1 MTAIGTIIIII
12 HVYTYKRN
20 EEIAK
25 HVYTCFVMHLT
36 RKEGVRMKR
45 VHYSWLIL
53 IVTFFSII
61 VAGIT
66 MSSSGVF
73 LDPLE
78 KEFQWDRSTIA
89 LAFAVSLFLYGI
101 SGPFMAALL
110 EVIGLKKMMLSA
122 MSTLIVGM
130 TLTFWMSQSWQ
141 LIIIWG
147 GIIGLGASL
156 FLTVLSPYV
165 ANHWFVKRRGLAV
178 GILTASTATG
188 QLILLPVLAIIIEH
202 YSWRW
207 AMGLILLLS
216 TMMFVMIAMFIKNK
230 PQDIGLTPYGH
241 DEIIEEPQVQPK
253 KNPISMA
260 FLGLTEAVKVKA
272 FWLLAGSFFICGLST
287 SGLIGTHFV
296 SYCISFGVPLVTA
309 ASLLSFMG
317 VFNLLGTTVSGWLSD
332 RFDNRWLLF
341 WYYLLRGASLLLLPY
356 ALAQGSFVL
365 LTIFSIF
372 YGLDWIATVP
382 PTISIT
388 RQIFGMQKSSIIYG
402 WIFASHQAGAAVA
415 AYGGGLIYKFFNSY
429 TWAFFLAGLF
439 CALASLFV
447 IIVKKQTPQQG

>member
-1 MTAIGTIIIII
+1 MYI
-12 HVYTYKRN
+12 HVLRS
-20 EEIAK
+20 II
-25 HVYTCFVMHLT
+25 
-36 RKEGVRMKR
+36 RKEGVRVKR
-45 VHYSWLIL
+45 VHYSWFIL

-73 LDPLE
+73 IDPLE
-78 KEFQWDRSTIA
+78 KEFHWDRSTIA

-122 MSTLIVGM
+122 MATLVVGM
-130 TLTFWMSQSWQ
+130 TLTFLMSQSWH
-141 LIIIWG
+141 LIVIWG

-207 AMGLILLLS
+207 AIALMLLLS
-216 TMMFVMIAMFIKNK
+216 TIMFFMIAIFIKNK
-230 PQDIGLTPYGH
+230 PQDIGLTPYGQ
-241 DEIIEEPQVQPK
+241 EETIEEHPIQQK

-260 FLGLTEAVKVKA
+260 FYGLLEAIKVKA

-341 WYYLLRGASLLLLPY
+341 WYYMLRGASLLLLPY

-365 LTIFSIF
+365 LTIFTIF

-382 PTISIT
+382 PTISMT

-429 TWAFFLAGLF
+429 TWAFFLAGMF
-439 CALASLFV
+439 CAMASLFV
-447 IIVKKQTPQQG
+447 IIVKKQTPQQA

>member
-12 HVYTYKRN
+12 HVYTYKWN
-20 EEIAK
+20 EEISK

-78 KEFQWDRSTIA
+78 KEFQWNRSTIA

-260 FLGLTEAVKVKA
+260 FLGLAEAVKVKA

>member
-1 MTAIGTIIIII
+1 
-12 HVYTYKRN
+12 
-20 EEIAK
+20 
-25 HVYTCFVMHLT
+25 
-36 RKEGVRMKR
+36 MKR
-45 VHYSWLIL
+45 VHYSWVIL
-53 IVTFFSII
+53 IITFFSII

-73 LDPLE
+73 IDPLE

-122 MSTLIVGM
+122 MATLVGGIS
-130 TLTFWMSQSWQ
+130 LTFFMSQSWQ
-141 LIIIWG
+141 LIVIWG

-207 AMGLILLLS
+207 AIGLILLLS
-216 TMMFVMIAMFIKNK
+216 TIMFIMIAIFIKNK
-230 PQDIGLTPYGH
+230 PQDLGLTPYGQQ
-241 DEIIEEPQVQPK
+241 EIIKEQQVHIK

-260 FLGLTEAVKVKA
+260 FHGLLEAVKVKA

-296 SYCISFGVPLVTA
+296 SYCITFGVPLVTA

-356 ALAQGSFVL
+356 ALTQGSFVL
-365 LTIFSIF
+365 LTIFTIF

>member
-1 MTAIGTIIIII
+1 
-12 HVYTYKRN
+12 
-20 EEIAK
+20 
-25 HVYTCFVMHLT
+25 
-36 RKEGVRMKR
+36 MKR
-45 VHYSWLIL
+45 VHYSWFIL

-73 LDPLE
+73 IDPLE
-78 KEFQWDRSTIA
+78 KEFHWDRSTIA

-110 EVIGLKKMMLSA
+110 EVIGLKKMMLGA
-122 MSTLIVGM
+122 MATLVLGM
-130 TLTFWMSQSWQ
+130 TLTFLMSESWQ
-141 LIIIWG
+141 LIVIWG

-207 AMGLILLLS
+207 AITLMLLLS
-216 TMMFVMIAMFIKNK
+216 IIMFFMIALFIKNR
-230 PQDIGLTPYGH
+230 PQDMGLTPYGQ
-241 DEIIEEPQVQPK
+241 EEAIEEQQIQQK
-253 KNPISMA
+253 KNPIAMA
-260 FLGLTEAVKVKA
+260 FKGLFEAIKVKA

-309 ASLLSFMG
+309 ASFLSFMG
-317 VFNLLGTTVSGWLSD
+317 IFNLLGTTVSGWLSD

-365 LTIFSIF
+365 LTIFTIF

-429 TWAFFLAGLF
+429 TWAFFLAGMF
-439 CALASLFV
+439 CAMASLFV
-447 IIVKKQTPQQG
+447 IIVKKQTPQQA